1 MRLCIIAASV
11 AGSHI
16 PQQTGDCMSDSTRT
30 HLVIPDCQVQAN
42 DDYLTDHLGWVGQY
56 WLDHRK
62 EIDVA
67 VCLGDFGDMN
77 SLSAFDKN
85 KRVYEGR
92 RLTADF
98 EATQA
103 AMDLLMA
110 PLVAFNR
117 KQVAIKE
124 KKYRPA
130 MHLTLGNHE
139 DRINRAVNDDAKLCG
154 LISTDDL
161 GYAKAGWKV
170 HDFLNVVELDGLHYS
185 HYFYNQ
191 GNGRPIG
198 GNIETRLKSIG
209 ASFVQGHQQV
219 LQWGCRYVMGKPQMG
234 LVAGAC
240 YIGRS
245 PADYRGPQAEEWRGI
260 LMLRN
265 VHDGMADIET
275 VSLDALCRRYEGV
288 SLAKFTAHIY

>member
-1 MRLCIIAASV
+1 
-11 AGSHI
+11 
-16 PQQTGDCMSDSTRT
+16 MSDSTRT

-42 DDYLTDHLGWVGQY
+42 DEYLTDHLGWIGQY
-56 WLDHRK
+56 WIDHRK

-67 VCLGDFGDMN
+67 VCLGDFSDVN
-77 SLSAFDKN
+77 SLSSFDKG
-85 KRVYEGR
+85 KRQFEGR
-92 RLTADF
+92 RLAADF
-98 EATQA
+98 AATRA
-103 AMDLLMA
+103 AMDVLMA
-110 PLVAFNR
+110 PLAKFNR
-117 KQVAIKE
+117 KQIAIKD
-124 KKYRPA
+124 KKYRPE

-139 DRINRAVNDDAKLCG
+139 YRINKTVDSMAELEGV
-154 LISTDDL
+154 ISTDDL
-161 GYAKAGWKV
+161 GYAEAGWTV
-170 HDFLNVVELDGLHYS
+170 HDFLKVVELDGLHYS

-260 LMLRN
+260 LLLRD
-265 VHDGMADIET
+265 VHDGMADIQTISLET
-275 VSLDALCRRYEGV
+275 LCKRYEGV
-288 SLAKFTAHIY
+288 SLAKFTQAIH

>member
-1 MRLCIIAASV
+1 M
-11 AGSHI
+11 GSE
-16 PQQTGDCMSDSTRT
+16 TRT
-30 HLVIPDCQVQAN
+30 HLVIPDCQVQSN
-42 DDYLTDHLGWVGQY
+42 DDYITDHLGWVGQF

-67 VCLGDFGDMN
+67 VCLGDFSDLN
-77 SLSAFDKN
+77 SLSSFDKG
-85 KRVYEGR
+85 KRQFEGR
-92 RLTADF
+92 RLSADF
-98 EATQA
+98 KATRA
-103 AMDLLMA
+103 AMAQLLE
-110 PLVAFNR
+110 PINKHNR
-117 KQVAIKE
+117 HRTSQHLKT
-124 KKYRPA
+124 YRPE

-139 DRINRAVNDDAKLCG
+139 HRITKTVDAMAELEDV
-154 LISTDDL
+154 ISIDDL
-161 GYAKAGWKV
+161 GYQEAGWTV
-170 HDFLNVVELDGLHYS
+170 HDFLAVATIDGLNYS

-209 ASFVQGHQQV
+209 ASFIQGHQQV

-260 LMLRN
+260 ILLRN
-265 VHDGMADIET
+265 VHEGMADLQTI
-275 VSLDALCRRYEGV
+275 SLDALCRRYEGV
-288 SLAKFTAHIY
+288 SLERFTQKIY